1 MLFYP
6 MIILLQKEEDDRKP
20 ECFQIIEAGML
31 RSLKIKLAIIIAL
44 LCVVLLVI
52 EGQTT
57 LKKVKPSY
65 EELLNSKYNVE
76 TEYFAS
82 VIDGWLKSSTTSITA
97 VEAVLNAAGATA
109 TTEQLVG
116 VLTNLTETDKMSDM
130 IYVQFS
136 SGGLLNGSGWVP
148 AADWDGRTRGW
159 YTESVANKD
168 KLAFSSPYVDSATGG
183 LSLTISKYFNTGI
196 LDGVIGID
204 VLVDNLLADVD
215 DLGKSTGD
223 EGAYI
228 FLTSGDGAMVY
239 HPYDKF
245 ESSVTE
251 IKNVKDLEVDYVT
264 AASSD
269 DADAIKDYNGTP
281 IYVTRRGLTD
291 VDWQIYYVSPA
302 SNFDDV
308 VKAVQNHIQLILII
322 CAIVAVLAAIGVG
335 FMVASPITDA
345 SRKVEALGND
355 VRNGNADLSK
365 NIETRSKDEVGKL
378 VGAVNILKDAMG
390 GIIQNINDASD
401 ELISNVSTLKAAAG
415 KTSENV
421 TNISATMEEMS
432 ATSQETSASTTQVTQ
447 QVGDITDL
455 TEKVSKNAA
464 DKANEISKS
473 LKKIDQL
480 KADIERK
487 DEDMLKRLNDAI
499 AKLQDKIK
507 DTQKVEEIRTMTQGI
522 SEVASQ
528 TNLLSLNAS
537 IEAARAGEAGRGFA
551 VVADEIGTLA
561 NNSADMAGNI
571 QKVSD
576 EVLGIVEQLVRA
588 AEEVSNIMLKI
599 SDENSEEKKTLIEEY
614 IKSLN
619 ECYDAMASIS
629 DDNHEITSSIATI
642 KGSIGAIDTAVE
654 DNAHGVTSVAEGA
667 TELVQASEDVL
678 AGAES
683 IDRVSSELRN
693 HVSGFK
699 C

>member
-1 MLFYP
+1 
-6 MIILLQKEEDDRKP
+6 
-20 ECFQIIEAGML
+20 ML
-31 RSLKIKLAIIIAL
+31 RSLKIKLAIIIAV

-65 EELLNSKYNVE
+65 EDLLNGKYNVE

-82 VIDGWLKSSTTSITA
+82 VIDGWLKDSTTSITA

-109 TTEQLVG
+109 TAEQLIG

-136 SGGLLNGSGWVP
+136 SGAFLNGSGWVP
-148 AADWDGRTRGW
+148 AADWDGRTRSW
-159 YTESVANKD
+159 YKESSANKGM
-168 KLAFSSPYVDSATGG
+168 LCFSSPYVDAATGG
-183 LSLTISKYFNTGI
+183 LILTISKYFNAGA

-204 VLVDNLLADVD
+204 VLVDKLLADVD

-228 FLTSGDGAMVY
+228 FLTAGDGAMVY
-239 HPYDKF
+239 HPYDKY
-245 ESSVTE
+245 ESNVSE
-251 IKNVKDLEVDYVT
+251 IKNVKDLDVDYVT

-269 DADAIKDYNGTP
+269 DAPAIADYNGTLV
-281 IYVTRRGLTD
+281 YVTQRGLSD
-291 VDWQIYYVSPA
+291 VDWQIYYVSPS
-302 SNFDDV
+302 SNFDNIVDDV
-308 VKAVQNHIQLILII
+308 QDHIKLILVI
-322 CAIVAVLAAIGVG
+322 CAVVAILAAVGVG

-345 SRKVEALGND
+345 SRKVEALGED
-355 VRNGNADLSK
+355 VRNGKADLSK
-365 NIETRSKDEVGKL
+365 DIETKSKDEVGKL
-378 VGAVNILKDAMG
+378 VGAVNVLKNAMG
-390 GIIQNINDASD
+390 GIIEDINNASD
-401 ELISNVSTLKAAAG
+401 DLVNNVATLKSAAD
-415 KTSENV
+415 KTSDNV
-421 TNISATMEEMS
+421 TTISATMEEMS
-432 ATSQETSASTTQVTQ
+432 ATSQETSASTTQVAQ

-455 TEKVSKNAA
+455 TEKVSHDTKEKTA
-464 DKANEISKS
+464 EISNS
-473 LKKIDQL
+473 LKNIDQL
-480 KADIERK
+480 KAEIERK
-487 DEDMLKRLNDAI
+487 DEDMLARLNAAI
-499 AKLQDKIK
+499 GKLQDKIK

-522 SEVASQ
+522 SSVASQ

-561 NNSADMAGNI
+561 GNSATMAGDI

-576 EVLGIVEQLVRA
+576 EVLGIVEQLVKA
-588 AEEVSNIMLKI
+588 AEEVSDIMLKI

-629 DDNHEITSSIATI
+629 EDNNEITAAIATI
-642 KGSIGAIDTAVE
+642 KGSISAIDTAVE

-667 TELVQASEDVL
+667 TVLVTASEDVL
-678 AGAES
+678 NGAES
-683 IDRVSSELRN
+683 IDRISSELRN
-693 HVSGFK
+693 HVSGFRF
-699 C
+699 